1 MYRLHRISSV
11 KLKVS
16 SRSTENVGKRRGKSN
31 STPSLSEEG
40 NDFISGARRDVV
52 WDFLSLPL
60 RFCSLLGFPSDAT
73 LRGDRKGPG
82 NPELAR
88 NRLSYLRE
96 KGASN
101 SESSK
106 RECPHEIRKGTCSKG
121 WGREKEEDRKIFRL
135 FGIRT
140 HVFRSVSFA
149 FVLFELRYCQVASR
163 RRSRM
168 SFGLWFLE
176 SRFACA
182 STDREIHRLHAFPV
196 LSPQYFRGKRGI
208 QIGWLCFSVLSD
220 ARVQAHRR
228 MEPPF
233 HTG

>member
-40 NDFISGARRDVV
+40 NDFISGVRRDVV

-73 LRGDRKGPG
+73 LREDRKGPG

-106 RECPHEIRKGTCSKG
+106 RECPHEMRKGTCSKG
-121 WGREKEEDRKIFRL
+121 WGRERGKIEKSFAYLAFARMYFVPFRL
-135 FGIRT
+135 LLFCSSSDIVKWRVDIGLECLLAFGSLSR
-140 HVFRSVSFA
+140 VSRA
-149 FVLFELRYCQVASR
+149 LL
-163 RRSRM
+163 
-168 SFGLWFLE
+168 
-176 SRFACA
+176 
-182 STDREIHRLHAFPV
+182 
-196 LSPQYFRGKRGI
+196 
-208 QIGWLCFSVLSD
+208 QIGKYTVCMHFPFW
-220 ARVQAHRR
+220 ARNISAAKGGYR
-228 MEPPF
+228 
-233 HTG
+233 